1 MAENPGMTTEQVQKL
16 KSLLYLALIPVE
28 AQYKD
33 VFKSSIKYSVVLD
46 IDGKLI
52 ISDWL
57 NDYPEIKKEIEEK
70 YKEVVSLQL

>member
-1 MAENPGMTTEQVQKL
+1 MEPEKLQKL
-16 KSLLYLALIPVE
+16 KLLLYLALIPTE
-28 AQYKD
+28 AFHKD
-33 VFKSSIKYSVVLD
+33 VFKSSIKYAVVLD

-70 YKEVVSLQL
+70 YNAVKAAV